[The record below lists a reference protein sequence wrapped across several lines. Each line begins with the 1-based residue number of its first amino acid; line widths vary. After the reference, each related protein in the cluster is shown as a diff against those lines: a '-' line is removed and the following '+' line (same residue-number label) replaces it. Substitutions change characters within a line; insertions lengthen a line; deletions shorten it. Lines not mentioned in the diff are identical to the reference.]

1 MEFLLAGR
9 VKAVQI
15 ARWHVP
21 ESCLAGGCFENG
33 IVVNGADSGNRKK
46 YSGKELDTPAV

>member
-1 MEFLLAGR
+1 M
-9 VKAVQI
+9 QI
-15 ARWHVP
+15 ARGYVT
-21 ESCLAGGCFENG
+21 ESCLVGGCFENG